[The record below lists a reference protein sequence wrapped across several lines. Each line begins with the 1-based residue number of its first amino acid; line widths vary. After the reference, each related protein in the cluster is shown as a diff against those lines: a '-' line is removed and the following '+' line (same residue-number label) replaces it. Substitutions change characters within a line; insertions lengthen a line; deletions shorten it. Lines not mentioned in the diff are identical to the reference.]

1 MPPCRTSLQS
11 QVCDVT
17 AHEPPELAPALVDV
31 EPLTNGGFILRSPLA
46 LEAYADHTCSWL
58 IDWARKAPERTFL
71 AERTAGG
78 DWSCIAYAEALAAV
92 GGIAQSLLD
101 RGVVAERPVM
111 LLSDNS
117 IANALLQM
125 AAMFVGVPAVPV
137 SPAYSLMSQDFGKLK
152 YIFELVGPSVIFA
165 ADRQAFAGALA
176 ALDLD
181 GIRTLTTTDLDEMA
195 GVTVT
200 PDVADALSR
209 VGPDTVARILF
220 TSGSTGM
227 PKGVINTHRMLCSN
241 QQALAQ
247 IWPFIARRP
256 PVLVDWLPWNH
267 TFGGNHNLNL
277 ILRNG
282 GTLYIDGGKP
292 APGMVETTVQN
303 LREIAPTLYFNV
315 PRGYQVLVPFLE
327 QDEGLRDR
335 FFSNLDLIF
344 YAAATL
350 PQDLW
355 ERIERLSEAAL
366 GRRIAMMSAWGLT
379 ETAPLAVGTHFAI
392 DRAGIVGL
400 PVPGT
405 ELKMLPNEGKL
416 EMRLRGPNIT
426 PGYFKRDD
434 LTEGA
439 FDKDGFFITGDAG
452 KLADPDDAN
461 KGIVFDGRVAEDFK
475 LLTGSW
481 VSTGTLRTAAVSA
494 CPEIIQDAIV
504 TGHDRDEI
512 GLLIV
517 PNVPGMAA
525 LCGMGPAS
533 DIGKLLARSAIEA
546 RLRERLGEHNA
557 TNSASSRCI
566 RRVMLMIEPLNIDAG
581 EITDKG
587 YVNQRAV
594 LERRHALVENLYS
607 NGNGVILIG
616 TETDNLAHS

>member
-1 MPPCRTSLQS
+1 MQQHWKAPMLRCGTWPPSPASDMAKRTL
-11 QVCDVT
+11 
-17 AHEPPELAPALVDV
+17 PEFAKALVDV
-31 EPLTNGGFILRSPLA
+31 ETLPDGGFILRSPTA
-46 LEAYADHTCSWL
+46 LEPYAEHICAWL
-58 IDWARKAPERTFL
+58 LDWAKQKPRRTFL
-71 AERTAGG
+71 AERPDDG
-78 DWSCIAYAEALAAV
+78 DWNRISYGETLDSV
-92 GGIAQSLLD
+92 RSIAQSLLD
-101 RGVVAERPVM
+101 RGATTARPLM
-111 LLSDNS
+111 LLSENS
-117 IANALLQM
+117 IANALLQL

-152 YIFELVGPSVIFA
+152 FVFDLVKPAVVYA
-165 ADRQAFAGALA
+165 ASGEAFASALA

-181 GIRTLTTTDLDEMA
+181 GVDVVTATDLDELT
-195 GVTVT
+195 GVTAT
-200 PDVADALSR
+200 QAIDDALSK

-247 IWPFIARRP
+247 VWPFISRRP

-292 APGMVETTVQN
+292 APGMVETTVRN

-327 QDEGLRDR
+327 QDTKFRDH

-344 YAAATL
+344 YAAAAL

-355 ERIERLSEAAL
+355 QRIEALSEAAL
-366 GRRIAMMSAWGLT
+366 GYKIAMMSAWGLT
-379 ETAPLAVGTHFAI
+379 ESAPLAVGTHFPI
-392 DRAGIVGL
+392 ERAGIVGL

-405 ELKMLPNEGKL
+405 ELRMLPNDGKL
-416 EMRLRGPNIT
+416 ELRLSGPNIT
-426 PGYFKRDD
+426 PGYYKRDD
-434 LTEGA
+434 LTREA
-439 FDKDGFFITGDAG
+439 FDDMGFLITGDAG
-452 KLADPDDAN
+452 KFADPDDPS

-494 CPEIIQDAIV
+494 CPEVIQDAIV

-517 PNVPGMAA
+517 PNVAGICE
-525 LCGMGPAS
+525 LCGNDPATELPELV
-533 DIGKLLARSAIEA
+533 GQATLVTH
-546 RLRERLGEHNA
+546 LRTTLVAYNA
-557 TNSASSRCI
+557 ANPASSRSI
-566 RRVMLMIEPLNIDAG
+566 ARVMLLTEPLNIDAG

-594 LERRHALVENLYS
+594 LERRQSLVEQLYAD
-607 NGNGVILIG
+607 GAGVILI
-616 TETDNLAHS
+616 N

>member
-1 MPPCRTSLQS
+1 MQLCRTWRPSRAS
-11 QVCDVT
+11 NVT
-17 AHEPPELAPALVDV
+17 SRTAPEFAPALVDV
-31 EPLTNGGFILRSPLA
+31 ETLPDGGCILRSPMA
-46 LEAYADHTCSWL
+46 LEPYADHTCTWL
-58 IDWARKAPERTFL
+58 LEWAQQAPDRTFL
-71 AERTAGG
+71 AERSAGKNWHRISYG
-78 DWSCIAYAEALAAV
+78 AALDTV
-92 GGIAQSLLD
+92 RCIAQSLLD
-101 RGVVAERPVM
+101 RGVSAERPVM
-111 LLSDNS
+111 LLSENS
-117 IANALLQM
+117 IANALLQT
-125 AAMFVGVPAVPV
+125 AAMFIGVPAVPV
-137 SPAYSLMSQDFGKLK
+137 SPAYSLMSQDFGKLR
-152 YIFELVGPSVIFA
+152 YIFELVEPSVVFA
-165 ADRQAFAGALA
+165 ADGESFAKALA

-181 GIRTLTTTDLDEMA
+181 GVDIVTTADLEQMTDVTA
-195 GVTVT
+195 TQGV
-200 PDVADALSR
+200 DDALSR

-247 IWPFIARRP
+247 IWPFVARCP

-282 GTLYIDGGKP
+282 GTLYIDNGKP
-292 APGMVETTVQN
+292 APGMVETTVRN

-327 QDEGLRDR
+327 QDAQFRDH

-344 YAAATL
+344 YAAAAL

-355 ERIERLSEAAL
+355 ERIEALSEAAL
-366 GRRIAMMSAWGLT
+366 GHKVAMMSAWGLT
-379 ETAPLAVGTHFAI
+379 ESAPLAVGTHYAI

-405 ELKMLPNEGKL
+405 DLKMLPNEGKL
-416 EMRLRGPNIT
+416 ELRLRGPNIT

-434 LTEGA
+434 LTHDA
-439 FDKDGFFITGDAG
+439 FDEDGFFKTGDAG
-452 KLADPDDAN
+452 KFADPDNAG

-517 PNVPGMAA
+517 PNFAGICK
-525 LCGMGPAS
+525 LCGNDPNTGLQELVS
-533 DIGKLLARSAIEA
+533 QVTLVTHLRTSLIEY
-546 RLRERLGEHNA
+546 NA
-557 TNSASSRCI
+557 ANPASSRCI
-566 RRVMLMIEPLNIDAG
+566 RRVMLLTEPLNIDAG

-594 LERRHALVENLYS
+594 LEKRHTLVDRLY
-607 NGNGVILIG
+607 GNDSEVILIDRDAAG
-616 TETDNLAHS
+616 

>member
-1 MPPCRTSLQS
+1 M
-11 QVCDVT
+11 
-17 AHEPPELAPALVDV
+17 
-31 EPLTNGGFILRSPLA
+31 A
-46 LEAYADHTCSWL
+46 LEPYADHTCTWL
-58 IDWARKAPERTFL
+58 LEWAQQAPERAFL
-71 AERTAGG
+71 AERLDDG
-78 DWSCIAYAEALAAV
+78 DWHRICYGEALETV
-92 GGIAQSLLD
+92 RCIAQSLLD
-101 RGVVAERPVM
+101 RGVSAARPVM
-111 LLSDNS
+111 LLSENS

-125 AAMFVGVPAVPV
+125 AAMFIGVPAVPV

-152 YIFELVGPSVIFA
+152 YIFSLVEPSVVFA
-165 ADRQAFAGALA
+165 ADGEAFAKALT

-181 GIRTLTTTDLDEMA
+181 GVDIVTAADLEHMTEVSATQAVD
-195 GVTVT
+195 
-200 PDVADALSR
+200 DALSR
-209 VGPDTVARILF
+209 VGAHTVARILF
-220 TSGSTGM
+220 TSGSTGT

-282 GTLYIDGGKP
+282 GTLYIDNGKP
-292 APGMVETTVQN
+292 APGLVETTVRN

-327 QDEGLRDR
+327 QDAQFRDH

-344 YAAATL
+344 YAAAAL

-366 GRRIAMMSAWGLT
+366 GEPVAMMSAWGLT
-379 ETAPLAVGTHFAI
+379 ESAPLAVGTHFLI

-405 ELKMLPNEGKL
+405 ELKMLPNAGKL
-416 EMRLRGPNIT
+416 ELRLRGPNIT

-434 LTEGA
+434 LTHDA
-439 FDKDGFFITGDAG
+439 FDADGFFKTGDAG
-452 KLADPDDAN
+452 KLADPDDPTQ
-461 KGIVFDGRVAEDFK
+461 GIVFDGRVAEDFK

-517 PNVPGMAA
+517 PNIAGICK
-525 LCGMGPAS
+525 LCGNDPNTGLQKLVGQATLVSHLRTRLVEYNAANPAS
-533 DIGKLLARSAIEA
+533 SKSIA
-546 RLRERLGEHNA
+546 
-557 TNSASSRCI
+557 
-566 RRVMLMIEPLNIDAG
+566 RVMLLTEPLNIDAG

-594 LERRHALVENLYS
+594 LERRHTLVEQLYCD
-607 NGNGVILIG
+607 GDGTILI
-616 TETDNLAHS
+616 

>member
-1 MPPCRTSLQS
+1 M
-11 QVCDVT
+11 
-17 AHEPPELAPALVDV
+17 
-31 EPLTNGGFILRSPLA
+31 A
-46 LEAYADHTCSWL
+46 LEPYAENTCSWL
-58 IDWARKAPERTFL
+58 IDWAQQAPDRTLL
-71 AERTAGG
+71 AERAAGG
-78 DWSCIAYAEALAAV
+78 DWRRISYVAALTAV
-92 GGIAQSLLD
+92 RGVAQSLLD
-101 RGVVAERPVM
+101 QGVVAERPVM

-117 IANALLQM
+117 IANAIMQM
-125 AAMFVGVPAVPV
+125 AAIFIGVPAVPV

-165 ADRQAFAGALA
+165 ADAHAFADALA
-176 ALDLD
+176 TLDLD
-181 GIRTLTTTDLDEMA
+181 GV
-195 GVTVT
+195 VTVT
-200 PDVADALSR
+200 TADLDTMTGVTATPAVADALSR

-247 IWPFIARRP
+247 VWPFIARRP

-292 APGMVETTVQN
+292 APGLVETTVQN

-315 PRGYQVLVPFLE
+315 PRGYQMLVPFLE
-327 QDEGLRDR
+327 QDEEFRDH

-344 YAAATL
+344 YAAAAL
-350 PQDLW
+350 PQDIW

-366 GRRIAMMSAWGLT
+366 GRRVAMMSAWGLT
-379 ETAPLAVGTHFAI
+379 ETAPLAVGTHFTI

-416 EMRLRGPNIT
+416 ELRLRGPNIT

-434 LTEGA
+434 LTQAA
-439 FDKDGFFITGDAG
+439 FDDDGFFITGDAG
-452 KLADPDDAN
+452 KLADPDDAS

-517 PNVPGMAA
+517 PNIAGIAA
-525 LCGMGPAS
+525 HCGMDPATAL
-533 DIGKLLARSAIEA
+533 KTLLAHKAVA
-546 RLRERLGEHNA
+546 AHLRASLCAYNA
-557 TNSASSRCI
+557 ANTASSRCV
-566 RRVMLMIEPLNIDAG
+566 RRVMFLLEPLNIDAG

-594 LERRHALVENLYS
+594 LERRHTLVQQLYS
-607 NGNGVILIG
+607 NGGDVIQIEPG
-616 TETDNLAHS
+616 DDRA

>member
-1 MPPCRTSLQS
+1 MTQRALP
-11 QVCDVT
+11 
-17 AHEPPELAPALVDV
+17 AFAKALVEV
-31 EPLTNGGFILRSPLA
+31 EELPEGGCILRSPMA
-46 LEAYADHTCSWL
+46 LEPYADHICAWL
-58 IDWARKAPERTFL
+58 LDWALESPQRIFL
-71 AERTAGG
+71 AERPDDG
-78 DWSCIAYAEALAAV
+78 DWQLISYGETLDSV
-92 GGIAQSLLD
+92 RSIAQSLLE
-101 RGVVAERPVM
+101 RGVTAERPVM
-111 LLSDNS
+111 LLSENS
-117 IANALLQM
+117 IANALLQL

-152 YIFELVGPSVIFA
+152 YLFDLVDPAVVFA
-165 ADRQAFAGALA
+165 ADGEIFGRALA

-181 GIRTLTTTDLDEMA
+181 GTDIVTAMELDKMA
-195 GVTVT
+195 DVTATEAV
-200 PDVADALSR
+200 DDALSN

-220 TSGSTGM
+220 TSGSTGV

-247 IWPFIARRP
+247 LWPFISRRP

-292 APGMVETTVQN
+292 APGMVETTVRN

-327 QDEGLRDR
+327 QDVAFRDH

-344 YAAATL
+344 YAAAAL

-355 ERIERLSEAAL
+355 ERIEALSEAAL
-366 GRRIAMMSAWGLT
+366 GYKVAMMSAWGLT
-379 ETAPLAVGTHFAI
+379 ESAPLAVGTHYPI

-400 PVPGT
+400 PIPGT
-405 ELKMLPNEGKL
+405 DLKMLPNDGKL
-416 EMRLRGPNIT
+416 ELRLSGPNIT
-426 PGYFKRDD
+426 PGYYKRND
-434 LTEGA
+434 LTEDA
-439 FDKDGFFITGDAG
+439 FDEEGFFITGDAG
-452 KLADPDDAN
+452 KFADPEDPN

-517 PNVPGMAA
+517 PNIAGICE
-525 LCGMGPAS
+525 LCGNDPDTELPELVRQS
-533 DIGKLLARSAIEA
+533 KLITHLRNSLAEY
-546 RLRERLGEHNA
+546 NA
-557 TNSASSRCI
+557 ANPASSRSI
-566 RRVMLMIEPLNIDAG
+566 ARVVLLTEALDIDAG

-594 LERRHALVENLYS
+594 LERRQSLVSELYAD
-607 NGNGVILIG
+607 GAGVILI
-616 TETDNLAHS
+616 D

>member
-1 MPPCRTSLQS
+1 
-11 QVCDVT
+11 
-17 AHEPPELAPALVDV
+17 LVDV
-31 EPLTNGGFILRSPLA
+31 EPLPNGSCILRSPLA
-46 LEAYADHTCSWL
+46 LEPYADHTCSWL
-58 IDWARKAPERTFL
+58 IDWAKKAPERTFL
-71 AERTAGG
+71 AERPAGG
-78 DWSCIAYAEALAAV
+78 DWRRISYAETLAAV
-92 GGIAQSLLD
+92 RSIAQSLLD
-101 RGVVAERPVM
+101 QGVAADRPVM
-111 LLSDNS
+111 LLSENS

-125 AAMFVGVPAVPV
+125 AAMFIGVPAVPV

-152 YIFELVGPSVIFA
+152 YIFDLVEPSIVFA
-165 ADRQAFAGALA
+165 ADGDAFASALA

-181 GIRTLTTTDLDEMA
+181 GVHTVTTTDLDAMA
-195 GVTVT
+195 GVTTT
-200 PDVADALSR
+200 PAVADALSR

-247 IWPFIARRP
+247 VWPFIARRP

-292 APGMVETTVQN
+292 APGLVETTVRN

-315 PRGYQVLVPFLE
+315 PRGYQMLVPLLE
-327 QDEGLRDR
+327 QDDEFRDH

-344 YAAATL
+344 YAAAAL

-366 GRRIAMMSAWGLT
+366 GRRVAMMSAWGLT
-379 ETAPLAVGTHFAI
+379 ETAPLAVGTHFTI

-416 EMRLRGPNIT
+416 ELRLRGPNIT

-434 LTEGA
+434 LTQDA
-439 FDKDGFFITGDAG
+439 FDEDGFFITGDAG

-461 KGIVFDGRVAEDFK
+461 KGIVFDARVAEDFK

-517 PNVPGMAA
+517 PNIAGVAA
-525 LCGMGPAS
+525 HCGLDP
-533 DIGKLLARSAIEA
+533 DTELPKLLAHEEVAA
-546 RLRERLGEHNA
+546 QLRASLCTYNA
-557 TNSASSRCI
+557 ANTASSRCV
-566 RRVMLMIEPLNIDAG
+566 RRVMLLLEPLNIDAG

-594 LERRHALVENLYS
+594 LERRHDLVQQLYS
-607 NGNGVILIG
+607 DADGVILIG
-616 TETDNLAHS
+616 PGNDPG

>member
-1 MPPCRTSLQS
+1 
-11 QVCDVT
+11 
-17 AHEPPELAPALVDV
+17 
-31 EPLTNGGFILRSPLA
+31 
-46 LEAYADHTCSWL
+46 
-58 IDWARKAPERTFL
+58 
-71 AERTAGG
+71 
-78 DWSCIAYAEALAAV
+78 
-92 GGIAQSLLD
+92 
-101 RGVVAERPVM
+101 M
-111 LLSDNS
+111 LLSENS

-125 AAMFVGVPAVPV
+125 AAMFIGVPAVPV

-152 YIFELVGPSVIFA
+152 YIFSLVEPSVVFA
-165 ADRQAFAGALA
+165 ADSEAFAKALN

-181 GIRTLTTTDLDEMA
+181 GVDIVTAADLGHMSEVSATQAVD
-195 GVTVT
+195 
-200 PDVADALSR
+200 DALSR
-209 VGPDTVARILF
+209 VGADTVARILF
-220 TSGSTGM
+220 TSGSTGT
-227 PKGVINTHRMLCSN
+227 PKGVINTHGMLCSN

-282 GTLYIDGGKP
+282 GTLYIDNGKP
-292 APGMVETTVQN
+292 APGMIETTVRN

-327 QDEGLRDR
+327 QDAQFRDH

-344 YAAATL
+344 YAAAAL

-366 GRRIAMMSAWGLT
+366 GERVAMMSAWGLT
-379 ETAPLAVGTHFAI
+379 ESAPLAVGTHFLI

-405 ELKMLPNEGKL
+405 ELKMLPNAGKL
-416 EMRLRGPNIT
+416 ELRLRGPNIT

-434 LTEGA
+434 LTHDA
-439 FDKDGFFITGDAG
+439 FDADGFFKTGDAG
-452 KLADPDDAN
+452 KLADPDDPTQ
-461 KGIVFDGRVAEDFK
+461 GIVFDGRVAEDFK

-517 PNVPGMAA
+517 PNIAGICK
-525 LCGMGPAS
+525 LCGNDPNTGLQELVGQATLVS
-533 DIGKLLARSAIEA
+533 HLRTSLIEY
-546 RLRERLGEHNA
+546 NA
-557 TNSASSRCI
+557 ANPASSRSI
-566 RRVMLMIEPLNIDAG
+566 ARVMLLTEPLNIDAG

-594 LERRHALVENLYS
+594 LERRQSLVERLYCD
-607 NGNGVILIG
+607 GDGTILI
-616 TETDNLAHS
+616 